1 MSRSHATP
9 EPTPQTMLTHL
20 RIQNLALVEDLSW
33 ELAPGLIGITGETG
47 AGKSVIVGALKLLI
61 GERADRSLLRAG
73 SDQCTVEAVFQL
85 GDTSALDA
93 QLDEAGLAPCEG
105 GQLVLKRSFSSAGAN
120 RQFVNCSPAT
130 LQLLKKLGDDLV
142 DLHGPH
148 DHQSL
153 LARDRQLALLDA
165 YAGAAK
171 ERTDYSRAWSAW
183 QRAQREFHEL
193 RDAELAGHQ
202 EIELLRHQ
210 VSEIDAATLAADEEN
225 DLLERYRRSTHGARL
240 AEAAGHML
248 DSLAEADESVLTRL
262 AEAQR
267 LARDIERLDPGM
279 ADRLQSLQTA
289 TVELEELADALRD
302 YLNELEID
310 PAAARALED
319 RVNTLESLKRKYG
332 PGIPEILAWREKAA
346 TRLSRIENR
355 GEELARLEAATRT
368 TEDETRRAAAK
379 LSAKR
384 RKAAPKLGKE
394 IAGHLADLGFKRSEF
409 EVSLETGAPGPHG
422 TEMVEFLFMPN
433 PGEPARPLRLIA
445 SSGEVSRVMLAV
457 KSALAE
463 QDAVPLLIFDEID
476 ANVGGEI
483 ATAVG
488 AKMASLARAHQ
499 VVTITHLPQV
509 AAQAA
514 THFVVTKEVADGRT
528 RSLLEPVANEARVA
542 ELARMLGGKSK
553 SALEHARA
561 LLAGT

>member
-1 MSRSHATP
+1 
-9 EPTPQTMLTHL
+9 MLTHL

-61 GERADRSLLRAG
+61 GERADRTLLRAG
-73 SDQCTVEAVFQL
+73 ADQCTVEAVFQL
-85 GDTSALDA
+85 ADTTDLDR

-105 GQLVLKRSFSSAGAN
+105 GQLVLKRSFTASGAN

-153 LARDRQLALLDA
+153 LARDRQLSLLDA
-165 YAGAAK
+165 YAGAGK
-171 ERTDYSRAWSAW
+171 ERLDYARVWSAW
-183 QRAQREFHEL
+183 QRAQREFEDL
-193 RDAELAGHQ
+193 RDAEQAGQQ

-210 VSEIDAATLAADEEN
+210 VAEIDAAKLSPDEEN
-225 DLLERYRRSTHGARL
+225 DLLERYRRSTHGVRL

-248 DSLAEADESVLTRL
+248 GTLAEADESVLDRL

-289 TVELEELADALRD
+289 TVELEELADSLRD
-302 YLNELEID
+302 YLGELEMD
-310 PAAARALED
+310 PAEARALED

-332 PGIPEILAWREKAA
+332 SGIPEIIAWREKAA
-346 TRLSRIENR
+346 TRLDRIENR
-355 GEELARLEAATRT
+355 GEELLRLEAAAKAA
-368 TEDETRRAAAK
+368 EEETRRAASK
-379 LSAKR
+379 LCAKR

-409 EVSLETGAPGPHG
+409 EVGLEAIAPGAHG
-422 TEMVEFLFMPN
+422 TEAVEFLFMPN

-499 VVTITHLPQV
+499 VLTITHLPQV
-509 AAQAA
+509 AAQAG

-528 RSLLEPVANEARVA
+528 RSLLEPVEGESRVA

-553 SALEHARA
+553 SALDHARA
-561 LLAGT
+561 LLAES

>member
-1 MSRSHATP
+1 
-9 EPTPQTMLTHL
+9 MLTHL

-33 ELAPGLIGITGETG
+33 ELAPGLIGISGETG

-61 GERADRSLLRAG
+61 GERADRTLLRAG
-73 SDQCTVEAVFQL
+73 AEQCTVEAVFQI
-85 GDTSALDA
+85 GDTAALDE
-93 QLDEAGLAPCEG
+93 QLDEAGLSRCEG
-105 GQLVLKRSFSSAGAN
+105 GQLVLKRSFTAAGAN

-130 LQLLKKLGDDLV
+130 LQLLKKLGDELV

-165 YAGAAK
+165 YAGAGR
-171 ERTDYSRAWSAW
+171 ERADYSRAWSAW
-183 QRAQREFHEL
+183 QRAQRDYLEL
-193 RDAELAGHQ
+193 RDAEQAGQQ

-210 VSEIDAATLAADEEN
+210 VSEIESANLTPDEESE
-225 DLLERYRRSTHGARL
+225 LLERYRRSTHGARL

-248 DSLAEADESVLTRL
+248 DTLAEADESVLARL
-262 AEAQR
+262 GEAQR

-279 ADRLQSLQTA
+279 ADRLQALQSA
-289 TVELEELADALRD
+289 TVELEELADSLRD
-302 YLNELEID
+302 YLGELEMD
-310 PAAARALED
+310 PAEARALEE
-319 RVNTLESLKRKYG
+319 RVNVLESLKRKYG
-332 PGIPEILAWREKAA
+332 PGIPEILAWRDKAA
-346 TRLSRIENR
+346 TRLGRIENR
-355 GEELARLEAATRT
+355 GEELARLEAHA
-368 TEDETRRAAAK
+368 RAAEEEARQIAAK

-384 RKAAPKLGKE
+384 RKSAPRLAKE

-409 EVSLETGAPGPHG
+409 EVALEASAPGPHG
-422 TEMVEFLFMPN
+422 SEAVEFLFMPN

-528 RSLLEPVANEARVA
+528 RSLLHPVAGEERVS

-553 SALEHARA
+553 SAIAHARE
-561 LLAGT
+561 LLEARPK